1 MTTNSPRLRTHSH
14 ILVVCVKYADFLPG
28 DLTRNY
34 SPNLSDTKTILTH
47 TRTTGS
53 KSVWFTIQV
62 FRTRGIETGVPQ
74 IRCVCVCVCARAR
87 GITYAYLTYVS
98 SNAVHEDTRTVSLSE
113 LESILVSLRFM
124 DADSVYKTKQV
135 LVMIDVWKYCL

>member
-1 MTTNSPRLRTHSH
+1 MYGSLFKSSELVELRQ
-14 ILVVCVKYADFLPG
+14 AFL
-28 DLTRNY
+28 
-34 SPNLSDTKTILTH
+34 
-47 TRTTGS
+47 
-53 KSVWFTIQV
+53 KS
-62 FRTRGIETGVPQ
+62 GV
-74 IRCVCVCVCARAR
+74 CVCVCVRAR